1 MLTID
6 VLKLPDKL
14 EKMSVSLIATVTGFI
29 VGCSAAGAIGL
40 CMLFSRPYRKEN
52 SRFAIHMA
60 QILCVVSIC
69 GSLLVIQMLDVRLGV
84 EHHSPSYYAIRA
96 AYLISL
102 ICGVFFVLRADL
114 RWQKLAGMGR
124 KTN

>member
-52 SRFAIHMA
+52 SRFANHMA
-60 QILCVVSIC
+60 QILCVASIC

-84 EHHSPSYYAIRA
+84 EHHSPSYYAVRA
-96 AYLISL
+96 AYLIAFISV
-102 ICGVFFVLRADL
+102 VFFVLRADL
-114 RWQKLAGMGR
+114 RWQKLAGMG
-124 KTN
+124 KQTN